1 MIFTLKR
8 MKVMKSKYLIN
19 RYLIIHC
26 LFFLLTVNH
35 GFSQTEDL
43 QVIDKIIAKIDN
55 YIVLKSELENAYYD
69 YLSSAQSATP
79 PDLKCRI
86 LESLVTN
93 KLLVAKAEI
102 DSVVVA
108 DEEVTSNLE
117 KKLQYFIAQIGSEE
131 RIEQYYGKTIEQF
144 REELREREKEQLI
157 IQKMQTVISEDVS
170 VTPAEVKDFFESIP
184 SDSLPFFSKEVTVGQ
199 IVKIPSVSEAQKEK
213 SKQELLGLRNRIL
226 AGEDFGT
233 LAKKYSQEPAAKN
246 SGGDLGY
253 QPRGVMD
260 PKFEAAALS
269 LKAGDISMP
278 FESSFG
284 IHIVQLMD
292 RRGNLYH
299 SRHIILIPETTTEDV
314 NRTVRE
320 IDSLRTMIQNDSI
333 TFEKAATEHSE
344 DKGTSS
350 SGGYFLDSNGAN
362 SVSVKELDPT
372 VYFTIDTMS
381 IGAISKPLIYKRPDG
396 KQAVRILYYKKSKS
410 PHQANLKDDYQKLY
424 HAKLNQKR
432 NRVIARWFDQ
442 AKGEVFIN
450 IDEEYNSC
458 DILK

>member
-1 MIFTLKR
+1 MIFTLKQT
-8 MKVMKSKYLIN
+8 KVMKLKYLIS
-19 RYLIIHC
+19 RYIIIHC
-26 LFFLLTVNH
+26 LIFF
-35 GFSQTEDL
+35 GAISASFGQTGDL

-55 YIVLKSELENAYYD
+55 YIVLKSDLENAYND
-69 YLSSAQSATP
+69 FLSSGQASP

-86 LESLVTN
+86 LENLVTN

-102 DSVVVA
+102 DSVIVEDA
-108 DEEVTSNLE
+108 EVDSNLE
-117 KKLQYFIAQIGSEE
+117 RKLQYFISQIGSEE

-157 IQKMQTVISEDVS
+157 VQKMQSVISEDVS

-213 SKQELLGLRNRIL
+213 SKRDLLDLRNRIL
-226 AGEDFGT
+226 AGEDFGVI
-233 LAKKYSQEPAAKN
+233 AKKYSQEPAAKN

-299 SRHIILIPETTTEDV
+299 SRHIILIPETTQQDV
-314 NRTVRE
+314 ERTIHE
-320 IDSLRTMIQNDSI
+320 MDSLRTLIVNDSI
-333 TFEKAATEHSE
+333 TFEKAAAEFSE

-350 SGGYFLDSNGAN
+350 SGGYFLDANGAN
-362 SVSVKELDPT
+362 SMSVKDLDPT

-381 IGAISKPLIYKRPDG
+381 LGSITEPLTYRRPDG

-410 PHQANLKDDYQKLY
+410 PHQANLGDDYQKLY

-432 NRVIARWFDQ
+432 NRVIAQWFDR